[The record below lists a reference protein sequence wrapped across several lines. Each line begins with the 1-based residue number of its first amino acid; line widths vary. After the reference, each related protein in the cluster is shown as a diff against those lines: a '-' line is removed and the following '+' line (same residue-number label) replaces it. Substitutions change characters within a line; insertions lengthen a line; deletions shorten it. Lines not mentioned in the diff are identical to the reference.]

1 MLGRTLEDGQR
12 HEVRWSPDRLDR
24 AVAVIR
30 DSAGDRWPSL
40 ELNALVQ
47 RVVMNA
53 DAAYLQ
59 KPFDAEA
66 LGRKIRQALEAA
78 PPSASK

>member
-1 MLGRTLEDGQR
+1 MSGYTDDE
-12 HEVRWSPDRLDR
+12 
-24 AVAVIR
+24 
-30 DSAGDRWPSL
+30 
-40 ELNALVQ
+40 LVQ